1 MDRVARLEEVKAKG
15 ATAQSQMAAQ
25 LIFRLESGDHDR
37 DALVEADALI
47 EAYLHD
53 PYLTRTV
60 QAREYGT

>member
-60 QAREYGT
+60 PAREYRT

>member
-60 QAREYGT
+60 PAREYGT